1 MGFSQKNTLIIDY
14 LPVSPFGKCMLPR
27 LLTCLF
33 LSAVSA
39 LSAAPAR
46 AADWWPYDNARFGY
60 SIELPP
66 GFGLTVLANHG
77 DGLALAPADKSA
89 KLLVFATPGLNGDF
103 SSEAK
108 IRLVLAKQDGWQ
120 VSFSKMTPQGFNF
133 TGVRRDRIV
142 YGRGVALCN
151 GASAFF
157 QMDYAKA
164 DMQRYDAVVM
174 RLARSLKGTEKCGSG
189 SLKPLFK
196 GSLAATG

>member
-1 MGFSQKNTLIIDY
+1 
-14 LPVSPFGKCMLPR
+14 MLPR
-27 LLTCLF
+27 LFTCLF
-33 LSAVSA
+33 LSAASA
-39 LSAAPAR
+39 LAAAPAR

-66 GFGLTVLANHG
+66 GFGLTILADHG

-89 KLLVFATPGLNGDF
+89 KLLVFATHGSGGDF

-108 IRLVLAKQDGWQ
+108 TRLVLAKQDGWQ
-120 VSFSKMTPQGFNF
+120 VSYSKMTAQGFSF

-174 RLARSLKGTEKCGSG
+174 RLARSLKATEKCNSG
-189 SLKPLFK
+189 NARPLFK
-196 GSLAATG
+196 GSMAVTG